1 MARAMNGIVDFDLSY
16 PSARAEV
23 SSMHAACGVPV
34 DDILQITHCDSFPVL
49 GDDERSWELALDAA
63 RAVMRRSG
71 VDPAAIAQVIYAGA
85 GEWET
90 PFWSPAAKVAH
101 ELGIERAHC
110 FEVANF
116 CNAGMAAAQIALD
129 RMARNE
135 TARDGS
141 GREHGGYALV
151 LLGDRLSRMVDYADP
166 QAKALFNFG
175 DAGGA
180 MLLGGGEHCSF
191 ALLHS
196 AMRTD
201 PSWSDYYF
209 GERRDGRIVIR
220 RGEHRKGL
228 AAAYVDNF
236 VGLLDDTLKALD
248 LTIDDFA
255 YLLINHGDKSMHE
268 RLLAAIGLPREKSVF
283 NYHRLAHMG
292 SADTLIALRDLVD
305 ARRLVRGDRVLLATS
320 AMGFSWGITA
330 LECRQ

>member
-1 MARAMNGIVDFDLSY
+1 MNGASVNGIVDFELSY
-16 PSARAEV
+16 PNARAEA
-23 SSMHAACGVPV
+23 SRMHAASGVPLAE
-34 DDILQITHCDSFPVL
+34 ILEITHCDGFPVL

-63 RAVMRRSG
+63 RQVMQRSD
-71 VDPAAIAQVIYAGA
+71 VDPARVRQVIYAGA

-110 FEVANF
+110 FEIANF
-116 CNAGMAAAQIALD
+116 CNAGMAAAQVAIDRIA
-129 RMARNE
+129 RE
-135 TARDGS
+135 RD
-141 GREHGGYALV
+141 GYALV
-151 LLGDRLSRMVDYADP
+151 LVGDRLSRMVDYTDP

-180 MLLGGGEHCSF
+180 MLLGGGERCRF

-209 GERRDGRIVIR
+209 GERRDDRIVIR
-220 RGEHRKGL
+220 RAAHREGL
-228 AAAYVDNF
+228 AVAYVDNF
-236 VGLLDDTLKALD
+236 LALLDDTLSALGRA
-248 LTIDDFA
+248 IGDFA
-255 YLLINHGDKSMHE
+255 YLLINHGDKGMHE
-268 RLLAAIGLPREKSVF
+268 RLLAATGIPHEKSVF

-292 SADTLIALRDLVD
+292 SADTLIALRGLIDE
-305 ARRLVRGDRVLLATS
+305 RRLAPGDLIMLATS

-330 LECRQ
+330 LECRR

>member
-1 MARAMNGIVDFDLSY
+1 MTRPMNGIVDFDLSF

-34 DDILQITHCDSFPVL
+34 SDILQITHCDSFPVL
-49 GDDERSWELALDAA
+49 GDDEHSWELALDAA

-110 FEVANF
+110 FEVGNF
-116 CNAGMAAAQIALD
+116 CNAGMAAARIALD
-129 RMARNE
+129 RMALDR
-135 TARDGS
+135 RDRDS
-141 GREHGGYALV
+141 YALV

-180 MLLGGGEHCSF
+180 MLLGGGERCSF

-220 RGEHRKGL
+220 RGEHREGL

-236 VGLLDDTLKALD
+236 VGLLDDTLNALD

-305 ARRLVRGDRVLLATS
+305 ARRLARGDRVLLATS

-330 LECRQ
+330 LECLQ